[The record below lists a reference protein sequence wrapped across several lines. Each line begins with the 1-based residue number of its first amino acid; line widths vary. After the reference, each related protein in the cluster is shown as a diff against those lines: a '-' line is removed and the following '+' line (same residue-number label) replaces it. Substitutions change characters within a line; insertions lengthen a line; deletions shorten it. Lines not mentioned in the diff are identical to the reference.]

1 MPSLLTTGIASFG
14 VGMCIHDLWSR
25 RRHRNSNRPC
35 SLNKPARLKMRAQ
48 DVVGRAAF
56 LRGRQWPLGLLG
68 RRKSGG
74 TATLEKGETDS
85 EAPLEEELARLTNP
99 KQNVAIIGT
108 RDCTYNHQQEIEALT
123 QGHVE
128 RGHRIYT
135 SGSSGTNSAVIQA
148 VLNHKRP
155 ELLTVEL
162 PQSLEKQDE
171 EIQVLLKRCR
181 QEGVTVCPHKENGHL
196 QLAEAAAKCN
206 SLILGKV
213 DRLVV
218 FATNRSD
225 KYLSLVKEAKQNNVM
240 VAAFNVDI

>member
-48 DVVGRAAF
+48 DVVGRAGF
-56 LRGRQWPLGLLG
+56 LRGLQWPLGLLG

-171 EIQVLLKRCR
+171 EIQ
-181 QEGVTVCPHKENGHL
+181 ENDHL

>member
-1 MPSLLTTGIASFG
+1 
-14 VGMCIHDLWSR
+14 
-25 RRHRNSNRPC
+25 
-35 SLNKPARLKMRAQ
+35 MRAQ
-48 DVVGRAAF
+48 DVVGRAGF
-56 LRGRQWPLGLLG
+56 LRNLQWPLGLLG

-74 TATLEKGETDS
+74 TATLEKGETDR
-85 EAPLEEELARLTNP
+85 EASPEEEFARLTNP

-108 RDCTYNHQQEIEALT
+108 RDCTYNHQQEIVALT

-135 SGSSGTNSAVIQA
+135 SGSSGTNSAVIKA
-148 VLNHKRP
+148 VLDHKRP

-171 EIQVLLKRCR
+171 EIQVLLKRCSE
-181 QEGVTVCPHKENGHL
+181 EGATVCPHKENDHL

-206 SLILGKV
+206 SRILGKV

-225 KYLSLVKEAKQNNVM
+225 KYLSLVKEAKENNVM
-240 VAAFNVDI
+240 VAAFNVDL

>member
-1 MPSLLTTGIASFG
+1 M
-14 VGMCIHDLWSR
+14 
-25 RRHRNSNRPC
+25 
-35 SLNKPARLKMRAQ
+35 
-48 DVVGRAAF
+48 
-56 LRGRQWPLGLLG
+56 
-68 RRKSGG
+68 
-74 TATLEKGETDS
+74 EKGETDR
-85 EAPLEEELARLTNP
+85 EASPEEEFAKLTNP

-108 RDCTYNHQQEIEALT
+108 RDCTYNHQQEIVALT

-135 SGSSGTNSAVIQA
+135 SGSSGTNSAVIKA
-148 VLNHKRP
+148 VLDHKRP

-171 EIQVLLKRCR
+171 EIQVLLKRCSE
-181 QEGVTVCPHKENGHL
+181 EGATVCPHKENDHL

-206 SLILGKV
+206 SWILGKV

-225 KYLSLVKEAKQNNVM
+225 KYLSLVKEAKENNVM
-240 VAAFNVDI
+240 VAAFNVDL